1 MKKYILTLA
10 SIALLSACQS
20 NHEAEHSNGETEADT
35 LVADG
40 VYGKEFDGENA
51 ISMDSLES
59 LMAAGQEIENVKVS
73 GTIKEVC
80 QAEGCWMT
88 IGKKDGSGMRVTFN
102 DHAFVIPKNLAGKTA
117 MFEGKAFI
125 ENTSVDELRHYAA
138 DEGKSEAEIAKITA
152 PTSELVFDAEGV
164 MIQ

>member
-1 MKKYILTLA
+1 MKNYIIALA
-10 SIALLSACQS
+10 TIALLTSCQS
-20 NHEAEHSNGETEADT
+20 NQEGDHSKGEMETDT

-59 LMAAGQEIENVKVS
+59 IMEAGQEVENVKVS

-88 IGKKDGSGMRVTFN
+88 ISKKDGSGMRVTFN

-125 ENTSVDELRHYAA
+125 ENTSVEELRHYAA
-138 DEGKSEAEIAKITA
+138 DEGKSEAEIAKITE
-152 PTSELVFDAEGV
+152 PTSELVFDAAGV